1 VTKALTHIVIVVCFD
16 ELCTGTLNYA
26 QNALLT
32 DTLLTNVSYITV
44 SYITVS
50 YSGVASNPL
59 GKKLEGLGAT
69 V

>member
-1 VTKALTHIVIVVCFD
+1 MTKALTHIVIVVRFD

-44 SYITVS
+44 SY
-50 YSGVASNPL
+50 SGVASNPL